1 MRPLLVADE
10 DKLNFHT
17 TSTNPLKNAD
27 SSLASLS
34 SSNEGRVANW
44 TVTSH
49 VTYDVYCRKI
59 PTHPFNFKSGMH
71 VVCLCTLYVKY
82 LIRKKTTFQ

>member
-27 SSLASLS
+27 SSLASLF

-44 TVTSH
+44 TMTSH
-49 VTYDVYCRKI
+49 VTYDVYTVQENPKQTPSI
-59 PTHPFNFKSGMH
+59 FKL
-71 VVCLCTLYVKY
+71 VCISICL
-82 LIRKKTTFQ
+82 